1 MTKVKVTRNIPLNED
16 PFFRVK
22 KDGETVG
29 IFYFRIGTPESSLY
43 NEEKNRQF
51 AMALAAK
58 IENGDKETEEII
70 YQTPDN

>member
-1 MTKVKVTRNIPLNED
+1 MAKVTVTRNIPLNEN

-29 IFYFRIGTPESSLY
+29 IFYFKVGTSEDDLY
-43 NEEKNRQF
+43 NEERNRQY

-70 YQTPDN
+70 YQTPD